1 LSPDHRQAVE
11 QLFRS
16 HGPTVGNYLLARIG
30 DADQAEEITARVF
43 LKVADNIHSLRGPA
57 APWLWAIVKNELA
70 RQFRGL
76 KPMGAINDR
85 LEAPGEPPPDQLARK
100 QMQAKVQAALTHLN
114 DEQQRL
120 VFLKFF
126 ENMSNLDIARAT
138 GMTATNVGV
147 SVHRTLK
154 QLRSLLGDTFSTVGQ
169 EGRPSW

>member
-1 LSPDHRQAVE
+1 LSPDHRHAVE

-16 HGPTVGNYLLARIG
+16 HGPTVGNYLLARLG

-43 LKVADNIHSLRGPA
+43 LKVADNIRSLRGPA

-76 KPMGAINDR
+76 KPMEGINDR

-100 QMQAKVQAALTHLN
+100 QMQAKVQAALTQLN

-154 QLRSLLGDTFSTVGQ
+154 QLRSLLDDTFSTVGP